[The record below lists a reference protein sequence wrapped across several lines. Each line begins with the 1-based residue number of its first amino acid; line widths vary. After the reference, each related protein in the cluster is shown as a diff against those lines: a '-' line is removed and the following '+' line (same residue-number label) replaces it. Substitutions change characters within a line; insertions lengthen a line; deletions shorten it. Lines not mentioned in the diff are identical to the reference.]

1 MSRERKNFIQE
12 EGNGEEKESKEIE
25 EREEVEEADVDVKVE
40 FTPDIS
46 MVIFVNK
53 KGKLEV
59 ELKGIWTARLI
70 RAIQLAV
77 IKEYR
82 KSKKEAITK
91 KEE

>member
-12 EGNGEEKESKEIE
+12 EGNGEEEESKETE
-25 EREEVEEADVDVKVE
+25 EREEVKVE
-40 FTPDIS
+40 FVPDIS
-46 MVIFVNK
+46 MVISVNRSR
-53 KGKLEV
+53 KLEV